1 MSKLHYE
8 SQPSTSASLMSH
20 TQVIEKANEPAEQ
33 SSCPQPPPH
42 KKMKTFFDD
51 LLIADKVSSSSTV
64 DANVDEYLQAPLLPQ
79 EENPLEFWK
88 VNEMKYPTLAKLV
101 PVHLCI
107 PASSAPVERLF
118 SIAGKVFRPDRCRLK
133 DKTFEEL
140 MFIRCNQFL

>member
-20 TQVIEKANEPAEQ
+20 TQVIEKANEPAEP

-64 DANVDEYLQAPLLPQ
+64 DANVDEYLQASLLPQ

-88 VNEMKYPTLAKLV
+88 VNEMKCPTLAKLV

-118 SIAGKVFRPDRCRLK
+118 SIAGSVL
-133 DKTFEEL
+133 T
-140 MFIRCNQFL
+140 